1 MTEAPERHMAPISL
15 QLHGIKAL
23 MNNPDYWAAVREKEY
38 IRADIHKAE
47 IARLQD
53 TIVCLTRNALP
64 EPGSEAEK
72 AAVERMAAEIP
83 QLWWTGCHGDLRFYM
98 RAALRALREGGE

>member
-72 AAVERMAAEIP
+72 AAVERMRAAVNAV
-83 QLWWTGCHGDLRFYM
+83 TVHSYHVGYM
-98 RAALRALREGGE
+98 QMLAALRALREGGE